1 LLAAQPLGR
10 IAEADE
16 MGRLAAMM
24 LSDAADMLVGTSL
37 TAVGGAPKRI

>member
-1 LLAAQPLGR
+1 
-10 IAEADE
+10 

-37 TAVGGAPKRI
+37 TADGGATKVIG